1 LYYARKTQLL
11 EAEDSA
17 PYQSVTVS
25 TFVVRDRRGNFN
37 SVELDRKLEQSI
49 QRASKSQGS
58 IVGQH
63 RMFAVVVKLELI
75 FDESL
80 LIQNKCRELTN
91 EWVYNGAS

>member
-1 LYYARKTQLL
+1 MYYAKKTQLV

-17 PYQSVTVS
+17 PYESVTVS
-25 TFVVRDRRGNFN
+25 TFVVRDRRGSFN
-37 SVELDRKLEQSI
+37 SVELNRKLEQSI

-58 IVGQH
+58 IVGQP

-80 LIQNKCRELTN
+80 LKQNKCRELTN